1 MNCGKSTIA
10 GQNLPRKSV
19 KTLCESLN
27 ESLKEAELG
36 EQEKKG
42 EVEILGLEQIF
53 VILQVDY

>member
-1 MNCGKSTIA
+1 MNCEKSTIA

-27 ESLKEAELG
+27 EPLKEAVLG